1 MKLGLTVP
9 TLAGI
14 DAATAAV
21 AFTIVRY
28 AEVQAE
34 PVADRS
40 WPVGNSRRALAHDPS
55 RTFGG
60 LAFHEL
66 WRASGRF

>member
-40 WPVGNSRRALAHDPS
+40 WPTAPVGTRS
-55 RTFGG
+55 TI
-60 LAFHEL
+60 
-66 WRASGRF
+66 

>member
-40 WPVGNSRRALAHDPS
+40 WPDSGRITDVQAAPRRRAFLV
-55 RTFGG
+55 
-60 LAFHEL
+60 EE
-66 WRASGRF
+66 